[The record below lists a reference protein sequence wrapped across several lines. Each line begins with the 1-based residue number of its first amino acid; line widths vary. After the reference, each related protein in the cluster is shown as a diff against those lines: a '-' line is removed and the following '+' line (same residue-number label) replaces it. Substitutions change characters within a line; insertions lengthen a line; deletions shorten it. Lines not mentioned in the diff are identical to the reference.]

1 MAADVAVIVTGYLLG
16 SLPFA
21 YIITRLSIGKD
32 IRFEGDGNA
41 GTRNVLRVAGPLPGL
56 FTGILD
62 VGKGAA
68 AYWVGHKWGSGDM
81 ALYLTG
87 FALMLGHGF
96 PVWLGWRG
104 GKGLACASGFLFQM
118 WPYSVL
124 AGLIILLIAR
134 TLMRNFDL
142 AFAVAA
148 AALLLF
154 TFVEGNSLT
163 SLIFLALFLGMAG
176 GKKLLDLPHERAVLA
191 KAGQT
196 EGAVPDPETQHQHT
210 Q

>member
-1 MAADVAVIVTGYLLG
+1 MITDALVILLGYLLG

-21 YIITRLSIGKD
+21 FLLTRLSTGKD
-32 IRFEGDGNA
+32 IRYEGDGNA

-56 FTGILD
+56 LTATLD

-68 AYWVGHKWGSGDM
+68 AYWIGHRWGSTEM
-81 ALYLTG
+81 VLYLTG

-104 GKGLACASGFLFQM
+104 GKGLACASGFLFPM
-118 WPYSVL
+118 WPYAVL
-124 AGLIILLIAR
+124 IGLIVLLIAR

-148 AALLLF
+148 AVFFSL
-154 TFVEGNSLT
+154 TFVEGSDLT
-163 SLIFLALFLGMAG
+163 RAIFVVLFLGMAG
-176 GKKLLDLPHERAVLA
+176 AKKLLDLPHERAVRA
-191 KAGQT
+191 KASRAK
-196 EGAVPDPETQHQHT
+196 EESLDPETQCQHT

>member
-1 MAADVAVIVTGYLLG
+1 MATDIAVILMGYLLG

-56 FTGILD
+56 CTAILD

-81 ALYLTG
+81 VLYLTG

-96 PVWLGWRG
+96 PLWLGWRG
-104 GKGLACASGFLFQM
+104 GKGLACASGFLLQM

-124 AGLIILLIAR
+124 AGLIILLTAR

-148 AALLLF
+148 AAFFSL
-154 TFVEGNSLT
+154 TFVEGSDLVH
-163 SLIFLALFLGMAG
+163 SIFAVLFLGMAG
-176 GKKLLDLPHERAVLA
+176 GKKVLDLPHERAVLA
-191 KAGQT
+191 KGGPSGEKAR
-196 EGAVPDPETQHQHT
+196 EPETQHQHM